1 MQVIVKMAKIAEPGE
16 TFLVHEGSSKKRPL
30 SKIIESRS
38 STRTVMLPGGHRV
51 HTVDRAAFERAVRA
65 AMRNET

>member
-38 STRTVMLPGGHRV
+38 STRTVM
-51 HTVDRAAFERAVRA
+51 
-65 AMRNET
+65 